1 MNNLLI
7 IVLHS
12 YISS

>member
-1 MNNLLI
+1 LFI

-12 YISS
+12 Y